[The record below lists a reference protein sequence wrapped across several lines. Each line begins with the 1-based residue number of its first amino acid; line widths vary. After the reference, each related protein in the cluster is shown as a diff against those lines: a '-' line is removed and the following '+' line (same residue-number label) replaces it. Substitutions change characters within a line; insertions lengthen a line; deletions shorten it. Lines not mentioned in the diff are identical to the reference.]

1 MWTYAR
7 IQFTSYILS
16 MEKLIHKYK
25 FEFFWLSAEKC
36 QSNLNLT
43 CVWLSLTHAMTNWVQ
58 IHSPQSML
66 EIFININIYFF
77 ICYTMSF
84 FYIISFSL
92 LGLTHTHAHSFL
104 IFYIYIFWLATSNMA
119 WSLERTCSSYLK
131 TWLLI
136 ISYTLLYLHSLDSL
150 YIHLKHQ
157 SHLQILHLIYCLQ
170 SGTWSPLSLTL
181 HVGKWVYY
189 CCSFSA
195 CVCIFQSF
203 GRKLLAWFLPLCM

>member
-1 MWTYAR
+1 MKSLPSPLPSIPHGPY
-7 IQFTSYILS
+7 
-16 MEKLIHKYK
+16 
-25 FEFFWLSAEKC
+25 
-36 QSNLNLT
+36 T
-43 CVWLSLTHAMTNWVQ
+43 CM
-58 IHSPQSML
+58 PP
-66 EIFININIYFF
+66 
-77 ICYTMSF
+77 
-84 FYIISFSL
+84 SL
-92 LGLTHTHAHSFL
+92 LIWVRGTTCAHTTGNLPVVWAQVVPTHNTHTHPHTPTHTHSVFPHNRQ
-104 IFYIYIFWLATSNMA
+104 IACCVGTGGAPGANMA

-136 ISYTLLYLHSLDSL
+136 ISYTLLYLHSLDSV